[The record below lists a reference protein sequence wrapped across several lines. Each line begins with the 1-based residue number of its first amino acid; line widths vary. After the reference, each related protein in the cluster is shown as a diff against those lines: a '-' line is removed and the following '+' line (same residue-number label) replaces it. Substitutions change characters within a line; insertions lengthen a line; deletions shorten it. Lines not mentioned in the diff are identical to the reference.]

1 MTDTRNETC
10 EARINS
16 HLAGRIADLGLLT
29 DIMQSDKG
37 VYAGEEIDGETAQ
50 DYLNEYALCLDLQ
63 VTMKVQLSTG
73 GPGDELEISIERS
86 KYGWRLAED
95 YATYR
100 FLDWGDGAAMRT
112 DNPAIMAY
120 LENMVE
126 CISPEWAGE

>member
-29 DIMQSDKG
+29 DITQSDKG
-37 VYAGEEIDGETAQ
+37 VYGGEEIDGETAQ
-50 DYLNEYALCLDLQ
+50 DFLNEYALCLDLQ

-73 GPGDELEISIERS
+73 GPGDELEIPIERS
-86 KYGWRLAED
+86 KYGWRLAD
-95 YATYR
+95 DHATYR
-100 FLDWGDGAAMRT
+100 FLDWFDGATTRT

-120 LENMVE
+120 LENVVE
-126 CISPEWAGE
+126 GISLEWAGE